1 MSLRKKRK
9 PRTRNRDESREQILQ
24 AATREF
30 AAGGFDGAR
39 VDVIA
44 RSAGLNKQ
52 LIYHYFGS
60 KDELFTEVLERA
72 YQGIR
77 ESEAALQL
85 RGLRADEAIMKLVE
99 FTWSFYL
106 ANPDFIRLLNSE
118 NQLEARHLKASPNT
132 PTINRRH
139 RVLLGR
145 LVKQGK
151 KEGSL
156 RGDLEATQLSI
167 NIAAL
172 AFFYLMNRHT
182 LSVVFERDLG
192 SKALLS
198 ERLAVMKDVILRWI
212 KPARS

>member
-1 MSLRKKRK
+1 MTKNRK
-9 PRTRNRDESREQILQ
+9 PGTRNRDESREQILQ

-30 AAGGFDGAR
+30 AIGGFDGAR

-44 RSAGLNKQ
+44 ESAGLNKQ

-72 YQGIR
+72 YRGIR
-77 ESEAALQL
+77 EAEAALPL

-99 FTWSFYL
+99 FTWAYYL

-118 NQLEARHLKASPNT
+118 NQLEARHLKTSPNT
-132 PTINRRH
+132 PSINQRH
-139 RVLLGR
+139 RDLMSQLI
-145 LVKQGK
+145 KQGK
-151 KEGSL
+151 REGSL
-156 RGDLEATQLSI
+156 RGDLNATQLSI

-182 LSVVFERDLG
+182 LSVVFTRDLG
-192 SKALLS
+192 SKASLS

-212 KPARS
+212 KPA